1 MPDAVIRTDGLTRRF
16 GTHLALDG
24 LSIEVPA
31 GEVLALLGPN
41 GAGKT
46 TTVRLL
52 DGVLTP
58 DAGTMRVLGFDPVGQ
73 PDELR
78 RHTGVLTEH
87 AGLDDRLTATENL
100 LAVARIRGMDDTV
113 ARRRIGGLLER
124 FGMSARADVRVAG
137 ASTGQR
143 KRIALARSLLHDP
156 EILFLDEPTSGLD
169 PAAIRDVVTLI
180 DTLAAEQGRTVVLCT
195 HFLGEA
201 DELAD
206 RMAIL
211 HRGRLEA
218 FGRPGDLAAEL
229 FHGVPA
235 TVHIGDIDLHTALAV
250 VRSVRGVLDADGD
263 PGHLVLTLAEAPVL
277 AQVVTELVR
286 SDAAVYSAT
295 PGIRTLSDV
304 YFEVERRRGDAE
316 DDTRLNAVAP

>member
-1 MPDAVIRTDGLTRRF
+1 MSDVVIHTAGLTRHF
-16 GTHLALDG
+16 GAHVALDG
-24 LSIEVPA
+24 LSIDVPA

-52 DGVLTP
+52 DGVLAP
-58 DAGTMRVLGFDPVGQ
+58 HAGSARVLGIDPVTD

-100 LAVARIRGMDDTV
+100 LAVARIRGMDDAT
-113 ARRRIGGLLER
+113 ARRRIRELLER
-124 FGMSARADVRVAG
+124 FDMSARADVRVAG

-156 EILFLDEPTSGLD
+156 EVLFLDEPTSGLD
-169 PAAIRDVVTLI
+169 PAAIRDVVEMI
-180 DTLAAEQGRTVVLCT
+180 RTLAADRGRTIVLCT

-206 RMAIL
+206 RMAML

-218 FGRPGDLAAEL
+218 FGRPADLAAAL
-229 FHGVPA
+229 FDGIPTTIEFGGVAP
-235 TVHIGDIDLHTALAV
+235 DRALDV
-250 VRSVRGVLDADGD
+250 IRNVRGVHSAESVDGMVRADIAD
-263 PGHLVLTLAEAPVL
+263 REVSARITA
-277 AQVVTELVR
+277 ELVGIGA
-286 SDAAVYSAT
+286 DVYASRPHT
-295 PGIRTLSDV
+295 HTLSDV
-304 YFEVERRRGDAE
+304 YFEIERRREAAGE
-316 DDTRLNAVAP
+316 APFEEIRT